1 MIYSLKGRLIKKEE
15 NRVILEVSGISYEIS
30 VPLAVQSRIAVD
42 SLGSIELVIY
52 SYLAIDGNRGL
63 PVLIGFIDE
72 LEREFFEKLISV
84 GGIGPK
90 VALKAFDKP
99 VAVIADAIEKGDLN
113 FLRQLQ
119 GVGPQKAKQIIASL
133 QGKVGKFALMKDR
146 QVASL
151 PGRSEIVEEA
161 KQVLRRLQYSG
172 NEIENMIK
180 GVLSVNPQ
188 IDSAEGLLNEIY
200 RQRK

>member
-1 MIYSLKGRLIKKEE
+1 MIYSLKGKLVKKEE
-15 NRVILEVSGISYEIS
+15 NRVILEVSGISYEIN
-30 VPLAVQSRIAVD
+30 VPLAVQSRIVPD
-42 SLGSIELVIY
+42 SAGVVELVIY
-52 SYLAIDGNRGL
+52 SYLTIDGNRGL

-72 LEREFFEKLISV
+72 LEREFFERLISV

-99 VAVIADAIEKGDLN
+99 VAVIADAIEKGDLS

-146 QVASL
+146 EIASL

-172 NEIENMIK
+172 QEIENMIK
-180 GVLSVNPQ
+180 GVLAANPQ
-188 IDSAEGLLNEIY
+188 IDSAEMLLNEIY